1 MRYSAAPMRRPAI
14 WLLALLAGCNQPP
27 ATATA
32 SETTTTTGTTGTTA
46 SPDTG
51 DGLIPGPRIERAT
64 TSTTPGGTLFVQTD
78 VAIAEVELRL
88 AGVLL
93 ADPPLLV
100 GGGWNG
106 RGGGLFAVPGDQPS
120 GDAELRVRSRGAAA
134 DSDAVTVTIAAPIFR
149 DVAAATGLR
158 NFHDVTG
165 HPKDCAWSST
175 GLAFGDI
182 DNDGDSDFYV
192 GNIGSPGRL
201 LRNDGDGDGDGLPEF
216 IAVTDALGLGAVDN
230 VSMASFMDYDS
241 DGDRDLFVGRRGANV
256 LMQNRLVETGAPGFL
271 DVTAAVGLGADSQ
284 RTMGV
289 AWGDY
294 DGDGDLDLY
303 VVNHALCFPRKGS
316 ELRPQDHLYRNDA
329 GVFTEVSELLDLGPD
344 SPLLA
349 LGFSAAW
356 LDIERDGDP
365 DLVVIN
371 DHIAGLSGPNALW
384 RNDGPGDQPGA
395 WRFTSVAAAAGL
407 AIPANTNGE
416 GVNAMGLAIGDID
429 HDGYPDLAFSNIG
442 PNYLLR
448 NRGDGTF
455 IDISARAGI
464 RRGVLP
470 WERRSITWAV
480 HLLDHD
486 NDADLDLYFAGGP
499 IHDTAQIPDAL
510 LRNNGLG
517 GDGMPV
523 FTEITWAA
531 GLDDLGSGKGSA
543 LIDLDRDGALE
554 FATARWADDLRVY
567 HNQRPDPQG
576 HWLTVDL
583 VGTTSN
589 RDALGSIVEVTTPTT
604 PPQTCFRTPNPSLG
618 AGGSLDCHF
627 GLGTADTSISSIT
640 ITWPNG
646 QVTTPTPPAL
656 DTRVTYTQ

>member
-1 MRYSAAPMRRPAI
+1 MRLMRLMRRPAI
-14 WLLALLAGCNQPP
+14 SLLGLLAGCSQPVATTAETASTSEP
-27 ATATA
+27 TGATA
-32 SETTTTTGTTGTTA
+32 G
-46 SPDTG
+46 PDTG
-51 DGLIPGPRIERAT
+51 DGEGFIDGPRIERT
-64 TSTTPGGTLFVQTD
+64 TPRTTPGGTLYVQTD
-78 VAIAEVELRL
+78 VAIAGVELRL
-88 AGVLL
+88 AGASLS
-93 ADPPLLV
+93 APPILT
-100 GGGWNG
+100 GGGFNG
-106 RGGGLFAVPGDQPS
+106 VGGGLFALPRDLEPGEH
-120 GDAELRVRSRGAAA
+120 ELRVRSRGAAA
-134 DSDAVTVTIAAPIFR
+134 DSDAAIITIAAPIFA
-149 DVAAATGLR
+149 DVAEATGLLQT
-158 NFHDVTG
+158 HDISG
-165 HPKDCAWSST
+165 HPTDCAWSST
-175 GLAFGDI
+175 GLAFADY

-192 GNIGSPGRL
+192 GNIGSAGRL
-201 LRNDGDGDGDGLPEF
+201 LRNDGDNNGDGLPDF
-216 IAVTDALGLGAVDN
+216 VPVTAALGLGGVEN
-230 VSMASFMDYDS
+230 VSMASFMDYDN
-241 DGDRDLFVGRRGANV
+241 DGDRDLFIGRRGANV
-256 LMQNRLVETGAPGFL
+256 LMKNQLVETGEPGFL

-329 GVFTEVSELLDLGPD
+329 GVFTEISAQLALGPG

-365 DLVVIN
+365 DLIVIN

-395 WRFTSVAAAAGL
+395 WRFTNVAAAAGL
-407 AIPANTNGE
+407 AIPADASGE
-416 GVNAMGLAIGDID
+416 GVNAMGLAIGDVD
-429 HDGYPDLAFSNIG
+429 HDGYPDIAFSNIG

-455 IDISARAGI
+455 EDISAMSGM

-470 WERRSITWAV
+470 WDKRSITWAV
-480 HLLDHD
+480 HLFDYD

-499 IHDTAQIPDAL
+499 IHDTTKIPDAL
-510 LRNNGLG
+510 LRN
-517 GDGMPV
+517 DGPTADAV
-523 FTEITWAA
+523 PRFTEVTWAA

-554 FATARWADDLRVY
+554 FATARWADRLRVY
-567 HNQRPDPQG
+567 HNQRPAPQG

-589 RDALGSIVEVTTPTT
+589 RDALGSIVEVETPTGPT
-604 PPQTCFRTPNPSLG
+604 QTCFRTPNPSLG
-618 AGGSLDCHF
+618 AGGSPECHF
-627 GLGTADTSISSIT
+627 GLGTADSIT
-640 ITWPNG
+640 KIKITWPNG
-646 QVTTPTPPAL
+646 QVDTPAVPNI
-656 DTRVTYTQ
+656 DTRVTYKQ